1 VAIAGSNLGEASS
14 VMFGSNHAKSFSV
27 ESQGSITATAPP
39 GAGMVDVTVT
49 VPDTGVTATSPADL
63 FTYANP
69 PQLGRCVPSA
79 RRKGEFKNAQC
90 TKSGH
95 GKGKDNWL
103 AGPGPKAQFTSTLSA
118 PVLESTGAS
127 TIRITCT
134 AGKAEGEYAGA
145 QTLKVTN
152 LTFSGCAESPRKA
165 GVASDC
171 QGTGLANGEI
181 VTNELAGEVGFI
193 SRVGRKRTVGLD
205 LRGPGSGALAD
216 FECGGASGV
225 TGKGTGAGT
234 ARELDGS
241 VIGKLKTINLM
252 SASNVVTYQ
261 AIGGHQVPERFE
273 GALPDILTTLVGL
286 EKTPEPTT
294 FSATGEITSEE
305 AIEVNTVA

>member
-1 VAIAGSNLGEASS
+1 
-14 VMFGSNHAKSFSV
+14 
-27 ESQGSITATAPP
+27 
-39 GAGMVDVTVT
+39 
-49 VPDTGVTATSPADL
+49 
-63 FTYANP
+63 
-69 PQLGRCVPSA
+69 
-79 RRKGEFKNAQC
+79 
-90 TKSGH
+90 
-95 GKGKDNWL
+95 
-103 AGPGPKAQFTSTLSA
+103 
-118 PVLESTGAS
+118 
-127 TIRITCT
+127 
-134 AGKAEGEYAGA
+134 
-145 QTLKVTN
+145 
-152 LTFSGCAESPRKA
+152 
-165 GVASDC
+165 
-171 QGTGLANGEI
+171 LANGEI

-205 LRGPGSGALAD
+205 LRGPGSGALAG

-252 SASNVVTYQ
+252 SASNLVTYQ